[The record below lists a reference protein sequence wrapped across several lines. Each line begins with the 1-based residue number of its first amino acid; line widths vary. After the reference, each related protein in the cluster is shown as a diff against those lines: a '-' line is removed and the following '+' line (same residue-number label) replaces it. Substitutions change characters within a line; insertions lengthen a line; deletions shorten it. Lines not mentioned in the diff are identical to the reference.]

1 MFEVFRVT
9 ALGVRGRS
17 FYEPCRLP
25 CDVGAG
31 REDGCPVVRGQG
43 GKMAALWC
51 GVEWDTALRRDAP
64 FCKGC
69 EGVWCCDYFSHWRRE
84 PAVGLEAQEK
94 GPFGGSL
101 HGSGPL

>member
-1 MFEVFRVT
+1 M
-9 ALGVRGRS
+9 AAHG
-17 FYEPCRLP
+17 
-25 CDVGAG
+25 VGAG

-69 EGVWCCDYFSHWRRE
+69 EGVWCCDYLSHWRRE